1 MVEIDKNT
9 ATHIWRPAIDIENLI
24 KSEKKKLFGLEE
36 QKTFRLY
43 PTVDK
48 NMLYFEVLQVKS
60 SCQFDLVDFP
70 IDSHECNLIYGDR
83 LYSSYLVKL
92 NPSTII
98 HGTKITRIGDV
109 PIIVNDP
116 SLPFDF
122 ELQSL
127 STSNK
132 SYGNLPYSYTG
143 MKITMK
149 RKILGDLLVG
159 YYYPTA
165 AFALLS
171 MISFLI
177 NPDVVSTIL
186 KSPNL
191 EPDHELHKEVL
202 F

>member
-9 ATHIWRPAIDIENLI
+9 ATQIWRPAIYIENLI
-24 KSEKKKLFGLEE
+24 KSEKKEIFGLEE
-36 QKTFRLY
+36 QKTFRVY
-43 PTVDK
+43 PTEDK
-48 NMLYFEVLQVKS
+48 NLVYFEVLQVTF
-60 SCQFDLVDFP
+60 SCQFDLAYFP

-83 LYSSYLVKL
+83 LYSSYLVTL

-98 HGTKITRIGDV
+98 HGTKMTRIGDV

-132 SYGNLPYSYTG
+132 SYYGMIPFSYIG
-143 MKITMK
+143 MKITLK

-186 KSPNL
+186 KSPNC
-191 EPDHELHKEVL
+191 K
-202 F
+202 FGT